1 MTDIYL
7 ELLRSMISIPSYS
20 GEEDGTAALIYDFL
34 DSHGA
39 APSRVG
45 NNIYALSEEFNS
57 SLPTLLLTSHHDTSR
72 PQITCRRSPF
82 SPDIVDGRLYGLGSV
97 EAGASVAALIA
108 AFMELRTKPMP
119 FNLMLAIT
127 AEGETAG
134 EGGMNRFL
142 RVLSRLGIHPAAAI
156 IGAPTSLRGA
166 VAEHGKLLLA
176 AETKGSNAIYRA
188 MDDIAAVRAFR
199 LPEVSQLMGPVAI
212 DIRGIKSDDIAGRQ
226 PELCCW
232 NVELSTTDAYPNAE
246 VLELLRKAISRNT
259 MLKPCGRSVDA
270 AVIRPTHPLV
280 KAFAGQTFVSHS
292 PSAMTLLPFPSIK
305 IGPGNPARARRPDEF
320 VEISEIKE
328 AISLYVN
335 MMTVLRL

>member
-1 MTDIYL
+1 
-7 ELLRSMISIPSYS
+7 MISIPSYS
-20 GEEDGTAALIYDFL
+20 GEEAGTAALIYDFL

-45 NNIYALSEEFNS
+45 NNVYAMSAGFDS
-57 SLPTLLLTSHHDTSR
+57 RRPTLLLTSHHDTSR

-82 SPDIVDGRLYGLGSV
+82 EPDIVEGRLYGLGSV
-97 EAGASVAALIA
+97 EAGASVVALTA
-108 AFMELRTKPMP
+108 AFMELRAKAMP
-119 FNLMLAIT
+119 YNVLLAIT
-127 AEGETAG
+127 AEGETCG
-134 EGGMNRFL
+134 EDGMCRFL

-199 LPEVSQLMGPVAI
+199 LPQVSQLMGPVAV
-212 DIRGIKSDDIAGRQ
+212 DVRGIKSEGAAGRQ
-226 PELCCW
+226 PELCYW

-246 VLELLRKAISRNT
+246 VLELLRKAVSRNT
-259 MLKPCGRSVDA
+259 MLKPRGRSVDA
-270 AVIRPTHPLV
+270 AVIGPTHPLV
-280 KAFAGQTFVSHS
+280 RAFAGQTFVSHA
-292 PSAMTLLPFPSIK
+292 PSAMTQLPFPSIK
-305 IGPGNPARARRPDEF
+305 IGPGNPARARRADEF
-320 VEISEIKE
+320 VDVAEIKK

-335 MMTVLRL
+335 MMTVLKL